1 MNHRQFQLSAGHAPV
16 AGAADVFGFADPD
29 ATVSVDG
36 QRATHQADGYFHRA
50 APVANSASAAQGKF
64 NVRGI
69 KNFAGANSE
78 DAQRDEV
85 RTAFVPKTPEV
96 FTYDLD
102 GNLTSDE
109 RFTYTWDAEKRL
121 VSVEALANLP
131 AGAKTKAQYSYD
143 GFSRRIS
150 KKAWRWIDAGS
161 GSQPSAVF
169 VKEDAFTLGNWN
181 APYAGYGSQGD
192 RLIGGHAVA
201 DTVSY
206 PSYATVTTSGAFAYT
221 WAATTT
227 ESRALNH
234 GAQRVAGCWASWTN
248 FTIQVNITDGLP
260 HRVGFY
266 CLDWDGAQTRQ
277 QEIEVR
283 DAVTH
288 ALLDRQTVREFSNGR
303 YLFWNITGNVKFVFV
318 NTGAINAVVSG
329 LFFDPATTGYQPS
342 ADQRYLY
349 DGWNLLSEQDYN
361 PVTGS
366 YVPGQRYTWGL
377 DLSGTMQGAGGV
389 GGLLAIHPA
398 PATSS
403 SSFVPAYDG
412 NGNLTTLIRTTDR
425 TVAAA
430 YEYGPFGEPIRAT
443 GAMANANPFRFST
456 KYTDSETG
464 FLYYGYRFY
473 QPQTGRWLS
482 RDVILEQG
490 GLSLYSLT
498 KNDIANYSDF
508 LGLNDLVLTI
518 VRNSTNAYQT
528 LGTFNLIP
536 IDEKVKKCCGS
547 VSGSTIEPASGRYVR
562 VPGRTEKNYPI
573 PASEN
578 YTGRIT
584 SLTQGGGQTN
594 TGTENIID
602 KINKNTIASV
612 NEHNRNYPKDPRLP
626 SLIALPPDM
635 YHNRN
640 LDFTNEGIVTS
651 EMGGDT
657 FELIRGH
664 IGTSSCSSEG
674 CIIFGQT
681 PRTIQSRTPP
691 YIDAPLKDG
700 SYPLASWPWGESISK
715 LREVIALNDCVEKN
729 IGRTPRISI
738 RIRWAKGIQP

>member
-1 MNHRQFQLSAGHAPV
+1 
-16 AGAADVFGFADPD
+16 
-29 ATVSVDG
+29 
-36 QRATHQADGYFHRA
+36 
-50 APVANSASAAQGKF
+50 
-64 NVRGI
+64 
-69 KNFAGANSE
+69 
-78 DAQRDEV
+78 
-85 RTAFVPKTPEV
+85 VPKTPEV

-102 GNLTSDE
+102 GNLTSDG
-109 RFTYTWDAEKRL
+109 RFTYTWDAENRL

-131 AGAKTKAQYSYD
+131 AAAKAKAQYSYD

-169 VKEDAFTLGNWN
+169 VKEDAVTLGDWN

-201 DTVSY
+201 DTVSH

-227 ESRALNH
+227 ESRALHH
-234 GAQRVAGCWASWTN
+234 GAQRVAGCWASNTN

-342 ADQRYLY
+342 IDQRYLY
-349 DGWNLLSEQDYN
+349 DGWNLLAEQDYN
-361 PVTGS
+361 PVSNS

-389 GGLLAIHPA
+389 SGLLAIHPTSG
-398 PATSS
+398 TSS

-425 TVAAA
+425 TVAAE
-430 YEYGPFGEPIRAT
+430 YEYGPFGEALRAT

-456 KYTDSETG
+456 KYCDEETG
-464 FLYYGYRFY
+464 LVYYGYRYY

-482 RDVILEQG
+482 RDRIGERG
-490 GLSLYSLT
+490 GLNLYGFTDNRPINTYDLNGLITPDRQEELNAPQIQVTVVSKDPGDCGAFSVTLRLELDRPAPADGFVVAYHDRKAHEIPCAGGNPKPYLEFPYYESFEVT
-498 KNDIANYSDF
+498 AGQRQLKETNLVARGVTDF
-508 LGLNDLVLTI
+508 WATDASAV
-518 VRNSTNAYQT
+518 
-528 LGTFNLIP
+528 P
-536 IDEKVKKCCGS
+536 CKK
-547 VSGSTIEPASGRYVR
+547 
-562 VPGRTEKNYPI
+562 
-573 PASEN
+573 
-578 YTGRIT
+578 
-584 SLTQGGGQTN
+584 
-594 TGTENIID
+594 GTEDIKAKWKFLPKGLTGD
-602 KINKNTIASV
+602 LGGFSRPGQWPLLLAPD
-612 NEHNRNYPKDPRLP
+612 NELP
-626 SLIALPPDM
+626 VSQQPPQGWGLYGPSAELSLHAEFD
-635 YHNRN
+635 
-640 LDFTNEGIVTS
+640 
-651 EMGGDT
+651 
-657 FELIRGH
+657 
-664 IGTSSCSSEG
+664 C
-674 CIIFGQT
+674 C
-681 PRTIQSRTPP
+681 QSKQKTT
-691 YIDAPLKDG
+691 LTVK
-700 SYPLASWPWGESISK
+700 
-715 LREVIALNDCVEKN
+715 
-729 IGRTPRISI
+729 
-738 RIRWAKGIQP
+738 